1 MFGPLVGEPGV
12 LSPDLPANILSSF
25 KALYSSEGGAI
36 HSSDQGMDHFF
47 ATQRC
52 GPSLLTFSDVRQ
64 MVGPRLEDGALYQTV
79 IAPSGLLGSASI
91 GVVIGG
97 CQTVLSVQAARESD
111 LALDPDER
119 DERARMRLLQP
130 ALVVGLETLRRLDT
144 WRSVLVAMLDR
155 VGAGLVV
162 FGPDGFHEITR
173 NERLDQML
181 QEELEAAR
189 LLDLVRR
196 AARLAATALA
206 NRRDREGFVRDHDQ
220 QVALAGGTYRLLASR
235 IAPGTL
241 FRDPA
246 ILVLVDRVSVQLPAC
261 RDLVRAFG
269 LTARQAEMALLVAE
283 GLPNK
288 AIAARLG
295 LSAHTV
301 RHRIEQ
307 LFDKLELHSRKALAL
322 HLLRAK
328 SDPGHAR

>member
-1 MFGPLVGEPGV
+1 MAQDAPSQGTFVPHSLHRATIVARVFLAGVGVPRTQRRLELSALAQALEALASPLEWPTREAWVLECLRRVRALLGADAAIMFGPLVGEPGV

-155 VGAGLVV
+155 SERAWWCSGRT
-162 FGPDGFHEITR
+162 GFTR
-173 NERLDQML
+173 LRAMSALTRCSKRSL
-181 QEELEAAR
+181 KRHACWTWSGG
-189 LLDLVRR
+189 RR
-196 AARLAATALA
+196 A
-206 NRRDREGFVRDHDQ
+206 
-220 QVALAGGTYRLLASR
+220 
-235 IAPGTL
+235 
-241 FRDPA
+241 
-246 ILVLVDRVSVQLPAC
+246 
-261 RDLVRAFG
+261 
-269 LTARQAEMALLVAE
+269 
-283 GLPNK
+283 
-288 AIAARLG
+288 
-295 LSAHTV
+295 
-301 RHRIEQ
+301 
-307 LFDKLELHSRKALAL
+307 
-322 HLLRAK
+322 
-328 SDPGHAR
+328 